1 MTKKEAEKA
10 KRIKAAEAE
19 RNKEAA
25 YTMIRQCEQRGY
37 YNMAQRQFIK
47 IHLPEE
53 AQRLD
58 TLRRD

>member
-1 MTKKEAEKA
+1 MTKKEA
-10 KRIKAAEAE
+10 IKAAEAE

-53 AQRLD
+53 AHRLD